1 MSTALSLSVLE
12 MPFMQR
18 ALIAAVLVGICA
30 PAVGIYI
37 VQRKMSLLGDGI
49 GHIAF
54 AGVGLGVLTGTS
66 PVLMAVIVSV
76 IGAIL
81 TELVRAR
88 AKTSGDLALAI
99 LFYGGIAAGA
109 LMISMQSGGSNISV
123 QSFLFGSILTVN
135 RADLVIIS
143 VLAVLVVLVTI
154 GMRRVLLAV
163 SHDDEFARV
172 GGVPVSWVNVLIA
185 VTAAL
190 TVSVAMRVVG
200 LLLVSALM
208 VLPVAASSQLARSF
222 TATQVGSIAFG
233 VVVAVAGV
241 LLSYPMNVGPGSLIV
256 VLAIGLFFVS
266 AVVGRLV
273 SRT

>member
-1 MSTALSLSVLE
+1 MTDTIAIAMLSL
-12 MPFMQR
+12 PFMQR

-37 VQRKMSLLGDGI
+37 VQRRLSLLGDGI

-66 PVLMAVIVSV
+66 PIIMAVIVSV
-76 IGAIL
+76 IGAVL
-81 TELVRAR
+81 TELVRSR

-109 LMISMQSGGSNISV
+109 LMISMQNSGGNSV
-123 QSFLFGSILTVN
+123 QSFLFGSILTVGN
-135 RADLVIIS
+135 QDLVVIS
-143 VLAVLVVLVTI
+143 VLAAVVLLVTI
-154 GMRRVLLAV
+154 GLRRVLLAV

-172 GGVPVSWVNVLIA
+172 GGVPVNWVNILIA

-190 TVSVAMRVVG
+190 TISVAMRVVG

-208 VLPVAASSQLARSF
+208 VLPVAASSQVARSF
-222 TATQVGSIAFG
+222 SGTQLGAIVFG
-233 VVVAVAGV
+233 VTAAVAGV
-241 LLSYPMNVGPGSLIV
+241 LLAYPLDVGPGSLIV
-256 VLAIGLFFVS
+256 VIAIALFFVTTLLGR
-266 AVVGRLV
+266 VVR
-273 SRT
+273 RA

>member
-1 MSTALSLSVLE
+1 MSAVLAE
-12 MPFMQR
+12 GILTIPFMQR
-18 ALIAAVLVGICA
+18 ALIAALLVGICA

-37 VQRKMSLLGDGI
+37 VQRRLSLLGDGI

-66 PVLMAVIVSV
+66 PVITAVIVSV
-76 IGAIL
+76 AGAVL
-81 TELVRAR
+81 TELVRSR

-109 LMISMQSGGSNISV
+109 LMISMNKTGSSNNV
-123 QSFLFGSILTVN
+123 QSFLFGSILTVGDQ
-135 RADLVIIS
+135 DLVVIS
-143 VLAVLVVLVTI
+143 VLAVLVLLVTL
-154 GMRRVLLAV
+154 GLRRVLLAV

-172 GGVPVSWVNVLIA
+172 GGVPVNVVNVLIA

-208 VLPVAASSQLARSF
+208 VLPVAAASQLARSF
-222 TATQVGSIAFG
+222 AATQGGAILLG
-233 VVVAVAGV
+233 IVAALSGV
-241 LLSYPMNVGPGSLIV
+241 LLSYPLDVGPGALIV
-256 VLAIGLFFVS
+256 VIAIGLFFIS
-266 AVVGRLV
+266 ALLGRVVR
-273 SRT
+273 RA

>member
-1 MSTALSLSVLE
+1 MSAVLAANVLSI
-12 MPFMQR
+12 PFMQR

-37 VQRKMSLLGDGI
+37 VQRRLSLLGDGI

-66 PVLMAVIVSV
+66 PVIMAVIVSV
-76 IGAIL
+76 IGAIV
-81 TELVRAR
+81 TELVRTRAR
-88 AKTSGDLALAI
+88 TSGDLALAI

-109 LMISMQSGGSNISV
+109 LMISLQGSGGTSV
-123 QSFLFGSILTVN
+123 QAFLFGSILTVN
-135 RADLVIIS
+135 KQDLLVIS
-143 VLAVLVVLVTI
+143 VLAVLVLLVTI
-154 GMRRVLLAV
+154 GLRRVLMAV

-172 GGVPVSWVNVLIA
+172 GGVPISWVNVLIA

-208 VLPVAASSQLARSF
+208 VLPVAASSQVARSF
-222 TATQVGSIAFG
+222 AWTQAGAIAFG
-233 VVVAVAGV
+233 VTVAVAGV
-241 LLSYPMNVGPGSLIV
+241 LLSYPLDVGPGALIV
-256 VLAIGLFFVS
+256 VIAIGLFFVTTLL
-266 AVVGRLV
+266 GRLV
-273 SRT
+273 HRA

>member
-1 MSTALSLSVLE
+1 MTVTAASVLSL
-12 MPFMQR
+12 PFMQR
-18 ALIAAVLVGICA
+18 ALIAALLVGVCA

-37 VQRKMSLLGDGI
+37 VQRRLSLLGDGI

-76 IGAIL
+76 LGAIL
-81 TELVRAR
+81 TELVRSR
-88 AKTSGDLALAI
+88 TKTSGDLALAI

-109 LMISMQSGGSNISV
+109 LMISIQGGGGTSV
-123 QSFLFGSILTVN
+123 QGFLFGSILTVDN
-135 RADLVIIS
+135 ADLVIIG
-143 VLAVLVVLVTI
+143 VLAVLVLLVTL
-154 GMRRVLLAV
+154 GLRRLLLAV

-185 VTAAL
+185 VTAAM

-208 VLPVAASSQLARSF
+208 VLPVAAASQVARSF
-222 TATQVGSIAFG
+222 AATQLGSILFG
-233 VVVAVAGV
+233 IVVAVAGV
-241 LLSYPMNVGPGSLIV
+241 VLSYPLDVGPGALIV
-256 VLAIGLFFVS
+256 VLAIALFFVTTL
-266 AVVGRLV
+266 VGRV
-273 SRT
+273 GRA

>member
-1 MSTALSLSVLE
+1 MSAALSLGMLE
-12 MPFMQR
+12 LPFMQR

-66 PVLMAVIVSV
+66 PILMAVVVSV

-109 LMISMQSGGSNISV
+109 LMISMQSGSNVSV

-135 RADLVIIS
+135 REDLIIIS
-143 VLAVLVVLVTI
+143 TLAVLVVLVTI

-172 GGVPVSWVNVLIA
+172 GGVPVNWVNVMIA

-222 TATQVGSIAFG
+222 TATQAGAIAFG
-233 VVVAVAGV
+233 VTVAVAGV
-241 LLSYPMNVGPGSLIV
+241 LLSYPMNVGPGALIV
-256 VLAIGLFFVS
+256 VLAIGLFFIA